1 MTLGQLRVDFNPA
14 SNTRSHYK
22 SFMIICQKFAQVW
35 PHDTSPTIKIWCWT
49 THGPIKVT
57 QWRQYNHIVRFMY
70 CYLGYVHFILQV
82 HALFS
87 SCVWSGWRGQ
97 GPCSCGVAVR
107 VENSLFVH
115 RTCEEISYRYSRS
128 LLKHE
133 VVNHICDNRHMVVD
147 IKDPWT
153 TVN

>member
-1 MTLGQLRVDFNPA
+1 MA
-14 SNTRSHYK
+14 
-22 SFMIICQKFAQVW
+22 
-35 PHDTSPTIKIWCWT
+35 TIQPYCEIWQT
-49 THGPIKVT
+49 
-57 QWRQYNHIVRFMY
+57 MY

-97 GPCSCGVAVR
+97 GPCGCGVAVR

-153 TVN
+153 TVNWGQNKSNDMILQIDIALTYLILKK